1 MVTAALL
8 CWALVVEGGGALR
21 NDRLQLLDLF
31 AAAMLVASGALLRRD
46 VGQRRAGLLLWVA
59 AAVKVVADIPN
70 AVRSG
75 YGPSGLLGQPWDSW
89 ARQLGYAAGNWAVIP
104 LAFVVLSYPKREL
117 ARRWYRWLLCA
128 AALVFVLAPSL
139 ESLAYDRHRFN
150 FTGQPYWVTA
160 IPGSETV
167 RVPLL
172 DLAQAGG
179 ALVAVLGVAALVSR
193 WRTARGPTR
202 TAVRSIAV
210 VGTVLAIG
218 LAGQGITAELG
229 PDRFDVLS
237 SGWQDVSNA
246 VIQVVLALSPV
257 GLLLEALR
265 HRADRMRILDD
276 LLTAGG
282 NPQAVQ
288 QVLAQALEDPG
299 LQLSFAI
306 DGGWVDPAGEDVT
319 DQIAANPVPRRLR
332 HEIAAGDGA
341 PVARV
346 DIAETA
352 TADAALLRT
361 VLNAAGVVLDN
372 ARLQAALAARLR
384 EVATSRARIAEA
396 GLAERRRVE
405 RDLHD
410 GAQQQLL
417 AVTATLARAGLSTDA
432 TTMRATVDDART
444 QLAAA
449 LSELRRLARGIH
461 PAVLSQ
467 GGLPAALP
475 TLADTAP
482 VAVDVDV
489 TLGSSGPRFPP
500 AVESTAWFIAAESV
514 TNAVKHS
521 ACSRIAITLHL
532 AGEPAALSQQ
542 MVLRISDDGCGT
554 ATETVGGGLAALRDR
569 AAAIGGTMTI
579 TSAPGNGTTIEAVL
593 PCAS

>member
-8 CWALVVEGGGALR
+8 CGAVVVEGGGALR
-21 NDRLQLLDLF
+21 NDRLQLLDLL
-31 AAAMLVASGALLRRD
+31 AAVMLVVSGALLRRD

-59 AAVKVVADIPN
+59 AGVKVVADIQSVVGSRDG
-70 AVRSG
+70 A
-75 YGPSGLLGQPWDSW
+75 SGLLGQPWDSW
-89 ARQLGYAAGNWAVIP
+89 ATQIGHAAGNWAVLP
-104 LAFVVLSYPKREL
+104 LALVVLSYPGHEL
-117 ARRWYRWLLCA
+117 ARRWYRWLVSA
-128 AALVFVLAPSL
+128 AAVVFVLAPGL
-139 ESLAYDRHRFN
+139 ESLAYDRHRFD
-150 FTGQPYWVTA
+150 FTAQPYWVTA
-160 IPGSETV
+160 VPGSETV

-172 DLAQAGG
+172 DLARAGG

-237 SGWQDVSNA
+237 SRWLDVSNA

-265 HRADRMRILDD
+265 HRVDRIRILDD

-306 DGGWVDPAGEDVT
+306 DGRWVDPAGEDVT
-319 DQIAANPVPRRLR
+319 DRIAADPVPRRVR
-332 HEIAAGDGA
+332 HEIAASDGS

-346 DIAETA
+346 DTAETA
-352 TADAALLRT
+352 TTDATLLRT

-372 ARLQAALAARLR
+372 ARLQAALSARLR
-384 EVATSRARIAEA
+384 EVATSRARIAAA

-467 GGLPAALP
+467 GGLPAAIP
-475 TLADTAP
+475 TLADAAP
-482 VAVDVDV
+482 VTVTVDV

-514 TNAVKHS
+514 TNAVKHA
-521 ACSRIAITLHL
+521 ACSRIAIRLRV
-532 AGEPAALSQQ
+532 ADSPSGQQ
-542 MVLRISDDGCGT
+542 LMLRISDDGCGT
-554 ATETVGGGLAALRDR
+554 ATDTVGGGLAALRDR